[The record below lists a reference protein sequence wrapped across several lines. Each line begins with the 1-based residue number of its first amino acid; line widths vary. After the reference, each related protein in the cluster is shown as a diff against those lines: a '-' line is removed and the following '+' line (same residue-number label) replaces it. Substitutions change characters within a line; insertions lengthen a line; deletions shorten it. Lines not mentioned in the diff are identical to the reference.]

1 MRLMVTLHY
10 LKYTHNLSD
19 EDFVSGWVENPYH
32 GKFSDFS
39 RTHLDILP
47 AIH

>member
-1 MRLMVTLHY
+1 MVTLHY

-19 EDFVSGWVENPYH
+19 EDFVYGWVENPYH

-39 RTHLDILP
+39 RSPLDIP
-47 AIH
+47 FVIH